1 MVILHVDLIFCP
13 LKPEAG
19 AFIQEYANDLL
30 EMILLSR
37 YFSIIFVSP
46 PTLLFFPPPPFLSI
60 PLLLFQYIILPTEF
74 LPLSPLVSATQV
86 KSVPGLH
93 IYYSYLRFK
102 SYKLENGLQKKHC
115 SEPNIEA
122 I

>member
-46 PTLLFFPPPPFLSI
+46 PTLLFFPPPPFSI
-60 PLLLFQYIILPTEF
+60 HPFITFPIHNT
-74 LPLSPLVSATQV
+74 
-86 KSVPGLH
+86 
-93 IYYSYLRFK
+93 SY
-102 SYKLENGLQKKHC
+102 
-115 SEPNIEA
+115 
-122 I
+122 